1 MRGELEQG
9 GMGGV
14 FEIPLE
20 GWAAG
25 NLSKRRK
32 RKEEGI
38 QEDGFVGSPKW
49 TKDRGTETDVSR
61 GAWVVTG
68 RVVVGRSACSSWSK
82 FLESR
87 PRNGASGQVNMDQG
101 ILDSHVFKHGVSLC
115 NLLDG
120 NVLPLS
126 VTLVQKSVNNLYI

>member
-1 MRGELEQG
+1 MTGESEQG

-49 TKDRGTETDVSR
+49 TKDRGTEQR
-61 GAWVVTG
+61 GMGSDWKGSCGQECVQ
-68 RVVVGRSACSSWSK
+68 
-82 FLESR
+82 FLEPVLGKQTQEWDIRASEHGSR
-87 PRNGASGQVNMDQG
+87 QSGQSCFQAWH
-101 ILDSHVFKHGVSLC
+101 L
-115 NLLDG
+115 
-120 NVLPLS
+120 
-126 VTLVQKSVNNLYI
+126 TT